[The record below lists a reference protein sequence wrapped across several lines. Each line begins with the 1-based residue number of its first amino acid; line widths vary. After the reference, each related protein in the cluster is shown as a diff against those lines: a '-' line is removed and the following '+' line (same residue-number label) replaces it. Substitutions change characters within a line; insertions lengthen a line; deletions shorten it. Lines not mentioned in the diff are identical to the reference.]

1 MVNYTAC
8 LIVGDRSRTS
18 RCKTNVNAI
27 PRNFWVLFF
36 KEMIGLFE
44 VEFNYFLEIEC
55 RDESMIQLRDA
66 FVEELVY
73 GCLGNK

>member
-1 MVNYTAC
+1 MTDLGHLDAKRMLMRFLEIFGYC
-8 LIVGDRSRTS
+8 
-18 RCKTNVNAI
+18 
-27 PRNFWVLFF
+27 FF

-73 GCLGNK
+73 GLSRK

>member
-1 MVNYTAC
+1 
-8 LIVGDRSRTS
+8 
-18 RCKTNVNAI
+18 
-27 PRNFWVLFF
+27 
-36 KEMIGLFE
+36 MIGLFE

>member
-1 MVNYTAC
+1 
-8 LIVGDRSRTS
+8 
-18 RCKTNVNAI
+18 
-27 PRNFWVLFF
+27 
-36 KEMIGLFE
+36 MIGLFE

-73 GCLGNK
+73 GCLGNKWSNSILIFFVKWCEFTRIIVLNY

>member
-1 MVNYTAC
+1 
-8 LIVGDRSRTS
+8 
-18 RCKTNVNAI
+18 
-27 PRNFWVLFF
+27 
-36 KEMIGLFE
+36 MIGLFE

-73 GCLGNK
+73 GCLGNKWFDIDLFCQMMWVHTNNCS

>member
-1 MVNYTAC
+1 
-8 LIVGDRSRTS
+8 
-18 RCKTNVNAI
+18 
-27 PRNFWVLFF
+27 
-36 KEMIGLFE
+36 MIGLFE

-73 GCLGNK
+73 GCLGNKWSNSILIFLRWCEFTRIIVLNY